1 MDSIDL
7 LRLKPLVF
15 SEWYS
20 WSNRYEAPHIK
31 LPGVYLLARFLDSPP
46 AGQADPACSDI
57 VVIGET
63 RRPLWDRLRDFDNA
77 AFGGG
82 GPHGVGIRY
91 RRRQYLNALEA
102 LYVAILPSSP
112 LDWGCWVSKSNE
124 ELACQLSKSSQNA
137 VSAVDV
143 IRFKRWFVQGAS
155 VKVKGQLNGAWIKF
169 IERKLLLDYAIL
181 YGKLPD
187 CNAE

>member
-7 LRLKPLVF
+7 LRSKPLVF

-20 WSNRYEAPHIK
+20 WPNRYEAPHIK

-46 AGQADPACSDI
+46 AGQADPSCSDI

-63 RRPLWDRLRDFDNA
+63 RRPLWDRLRDFDKA

-112 LDWGCWVSKSNE
+112 LDWGYWVSKSNE
-124 ELACQLSKSSQNA
+124 
-137 VSAVDV
+137 
-143 IRFKRWFVQGAS
+143 
-155 VKVKGQLNGAWIKF
+155 VKAKGQLNGAWIKF